1 MSTIMRTL
9 RNLRKIGIKEYAHQM
24 QYIGDTKAGT
34 YIATDKYGNKY
45 YENLEQELPRP
56 SSLPLLPCRSA
67 PLPKVNH
74 CNLADYS
81 N

>member
-34 YIATDKYGNKY
+34 LIATDRYGNKY
-45 YENLEQELPRP
+45 YENLEQELPCA
-56 SSLPLLPCRSA
+56 PCIIPGRGQ
-67 PLPKVNH
+67 V
-74 CNLADYS
+74 DRWI
-81 N
+81 